1 MATGER
7 PNAPD
12 RIRTSASQGRRAMS
26 QVRTREGPDAPDRI
40 RTCDLWFRRP
50 ALYPTELRARDRGR
64 TPGQTIV
71 WSRPGHSAYSFGAK
85 ARTGRRQTVPS
96 RRLVA
101 SAVAMLAMAT
111 AAPGPHRRPS
121 RLSITPD
128 PS

>member
-40 RTCDLWFRRP
+40 RTCVLWFRRP

-64 TPGQTIV
+64 TPGQRLYGVASGLNPSAI
-71 WSRPGHSAYSFGAK
+71 PGHTEPVGAC
-85 ARTGRRQTVPS
+85 
-96 RRLVA
+96 
-101 SAVAMLAMAT
+101 
-111 AAPGPHRRPS
+111 
-121 RLSITPD
+121 RLSIATFEGRDRAGCDSCARFHRSPID
-128 PS
+128 

>member
-26 QVRTREGPDAPDRI
+26 QVRTLEGPDAPDRIRTSASQGRRTMSQVRTLEGPDAPDRI

-64 TPGQTIV
+64 TPRADDCMESPQ
-71 WSRPGHSAYSFGAK
+71 
-85 ARTGRRQTVPS
+85 
-96 RRLVA
+96 
-101 SAVAMLAMAT
+101 
-111 AAPGPHRRPS
+111 
-121 RLSITPD
+121 
-128 PS
+128 